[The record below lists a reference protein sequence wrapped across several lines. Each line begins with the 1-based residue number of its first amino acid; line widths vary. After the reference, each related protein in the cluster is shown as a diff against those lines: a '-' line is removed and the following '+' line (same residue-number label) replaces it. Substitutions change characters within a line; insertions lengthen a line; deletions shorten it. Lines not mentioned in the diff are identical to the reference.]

1 MLYGLESPHRALWDT
16 CWQTVRV
23 ILCWRRSIWFTS
35 WWRDTSDLVGHRV
48 HRNEDVVL
56 GKPSL
61 VYLILV
67 FLVMMTMMMMS
78 LFQSACCSSPAIW
91 SQRELLGDGRHW
103 ALWTLHRD
111 PLWPR
116 RGTKRCL
123 TGQRWRP
130 WSGGDLESCLYAI
143 QQVTLGIYI
152 SDFTSKKLT
161 SHFWNRCTASL
172 NCAWNFHSKW
182 DWFFIFRDMDQ
193 TLSMLPKSSVDTGMG
208 LERLTAVLQGKQSN
222 YDTDL
227 FTPLLHA
234 IHQVHLCTYL
244 QEFNESSMLS
254 SCRLWGLQGELCH
267 VLSVPRGQR
276 WLHMG
281 AERVH
286 LTSWRWTLR
295 IVWWLITCELCA
307 SALLME
313 FIQECLE
320 QSESPTQQPDSA
332 HFVYLFICYLLIIA
346 NLFCLFVSPPSGWCY
361 AGFLGVL
368 YVSM

>member
-67 FLVMMTMMMMS
+67 FLVMMTMMMMMS

-193 TLSMLPKSSVDTGMG
+193 TLSLLPKSSVDTGMG
-208 LERLTAVLQGKQSN
+208 LERLTAVLQGKRSN

-254 SCRLWGLQGELCH
+254 SCRLWVNYVMCCLFPEVKGGSIWGQNGFIWPAEGGHCVSCGGWSHANYVRLHCWWNSSRNVWSRVSHQ
-267 VLSVPRGQR
+267 LSSQTP
-276 WLHMG
+276 
-281 AERVH
+281 
-286 LTSWRWTLR
+286 
-295 IVWWLITCELCA
+295 
-307 SALLME
+307 
-313 FIQECLE
+313 
-320 QSESPTQQPDSA
+320 PT
-332 HFVYLFICYLLIIA
+332 LFICS
-346 NLFCLFVSPPSGWCY
+346 FVI
-361 AGFLGVL
+361 F
-368 YVSM
+368 